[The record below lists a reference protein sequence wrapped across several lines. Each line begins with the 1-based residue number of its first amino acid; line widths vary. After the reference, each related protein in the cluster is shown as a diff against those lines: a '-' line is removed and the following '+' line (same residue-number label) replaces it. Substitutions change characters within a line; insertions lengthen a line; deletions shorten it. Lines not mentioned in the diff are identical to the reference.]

1 MYLKYLRNIFETTKN
16 DSCVI
21 LITGKQVYRINVQ
34 EDIIF
39 CPYHKSKN
47 TQIGSLFQK
56 KIELFLRKIM
66 KPVLLKRN
74 NSV

>member
-39 CPYHKSKN
+39 CPYYKSKN

-66 KPVLLKRN
+66 KPVILKRN